1 MTTEK
6 IKPNNNWYKCG
17 DTNSITIQD
26 YNRYLDQNNKPIK
39 NGNFDISM
47 SWTIFDHWAE
57 LNIFVFDKDTKNTNE
72 VIIKTTLDQIVNIE
86 PTRLAFYI
94 KDKDK
99 KNYKHSVNMGRF
111 HFYDD
116 KDNKLFDE
124 SEVKKVKKL
133 INHFDNN
140 SFDENLKQVDLE
152 DLIKEKEGK

>member
-1 MTTEK
+1 
-6 IKPNNNWYKCG
+6 
-17 DTNSITIQD
+17 
-26 YNRYLDQNNKPIK
+26 
-39 NGNFDISM
+39 M

-72 VIIKTTLDQIVNIE
+72 VKIKTTLDQVVNIK
-86 PTRLAFYI
+86 PTKLAFYI

-152 DLIKEKEGK
+152 ELIKEKKGK